1 MSLAIALSLSSLP
14 LYSTSVQTQ
23 LNIKVNQNSENTPLN
38 PPPIGGRDPAGGQA
52 QNTPPDPPPRGDREP
67 AGGLG
72 GSNATCKNTSKPL
85 TALVPLQAE
94 QRLTTSENPTFWFY
108 IPYAPEE
115 IQSVEFSLHDREEND
130 IYRTTLKLT
139 KTPGIIGIRLPS
151 SAKYA
156 LKQGEFYHWYL
167 VIKCG
172 QDSQSSLSVNEWV
185 QKMELTPDRQIQI
198 DAAKPD
204 IWYDSLTR
212 IAELRR
218 AAPADDKLKD
228 EWNNLLKSAQ
238 LQEIA
243 DEPLVET
250 IQLSEDVAN

>member
-1 MSLAIALSLSSLP
+1 MVIKQFQISLAIALSVGNIP

-23 LNIKVNQNSENTPLN
+23 LNIQVNQKALNTS
-38 PPPIGGRDPAGGQA
+38 Q
-52 QNTPPDPPPRGDREP
+52 DPPPPGDKDP

-72 GSNATCKNTSKPL
+72 NPNATCKNTEKPI
-85 TALVPLQAE
+85 TALVPLQIE
-94 QRLTTSENPTFWFY
+94 QRLTTSEYPTFWFY
-108 IPYAPEE
+108 IPYAPED
-115 IQSVEFSLHDREEND
+115 IQSLEFSLHDRGEND

-156 LKQGEFYHWYL
+156 LKQGQFYHWYL

-172 QDSQSSLSVNEWV
+172 EDSQSSLSVNEWV
-185 QKMELTPDRQIQI
+185 QRVELTPDRQSQI

-218 AAPADDKLKD
+218 AAPADENLKH
-228 EWNNLLKSAQ
+228 EWNNLLKSAE